1 MKYHYY
7 KDLKKRIYIKRKELF
22 KISSIFL
29 IFSEQLSDLDRYKIY
44 LKFFSSRK
52 LNFELKNHCILTK
65 NTKTVYRFT
74 GLTRTNMKSLFENGF
89 INGITHKS
97 W

>member
-1 MKYHYY
+1 MKYHYF
-7 KDLKKRIYIKRKELF
+7 KDLKKRFIIKRKEIL
-22 KISSIFL
+22 KISIKFL
-29 IFSEQLSDLDRYKIY
+29 LVSEYLTNLDRYKIY
-44 LKFFSSRK
+44 LKFFCSKK
-52 LNFELKNHCILTK
+52 LNFEVKNHCILTK

-89 INGITHKS
+89 INGITQKS

>member
-7 KDLKKRIYIKRKELF
+7 KDLKKRIDIKRKEIV
-22 KISSIFL
+22 KISSIF
-29 IFSEQLSDLDRYKIY
+29 IIYSGNINDLDRYKIY
-44 LKFFSSRK
+44 LKFYTSRK
-52 LNFELKNHCILTK
+52 LNFEVKNHCILTK

-74 GLTRTNMKSLFENGF
+74 GLTRTNMKLLFESGFVNGM
-89 INGITHKS
+89 TQKS